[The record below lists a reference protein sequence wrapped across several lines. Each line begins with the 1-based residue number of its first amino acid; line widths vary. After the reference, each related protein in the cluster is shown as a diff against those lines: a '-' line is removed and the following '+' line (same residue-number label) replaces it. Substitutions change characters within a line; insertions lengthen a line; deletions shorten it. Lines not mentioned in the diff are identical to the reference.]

1 VLSAPCFVLSFTGRK
16 VTVHARAR
24 TFRAS
29 EASVSGL
36 GRLSLSDDG
45 LRQRDSY
52 VIEQVR
58 SRRIP
63 LVAVIGGGYS
73 PDVEALAQRHAI
85 VFEAMAAWS
94 ANE

>member
-1 VLSAPCFVLSFTGRK
+1 MVC
-16 VTVHARAR
+16 
-24 TFRAS
+24 AS
-29 EASVSGL
+29 
-36 GRLSLSDDG
+36 
-45 LRQRDSY
+45 RDSY

>member
-1 VLSAPCFVLSFTGRK
+1 MP
-16 VTVHARAR
+16 
-24 TFRAS
+24 AS
-29 EASVSGL
+29 IRIATTSS

-45 LRQRDSY
+45 LRRRDSY